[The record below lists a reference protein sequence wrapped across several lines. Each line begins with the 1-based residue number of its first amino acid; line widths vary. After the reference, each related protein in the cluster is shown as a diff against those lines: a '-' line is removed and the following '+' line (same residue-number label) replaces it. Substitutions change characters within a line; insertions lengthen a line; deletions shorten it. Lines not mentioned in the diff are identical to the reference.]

1 MNQTASVEEFTA
13 AFDGRLQALGRA
25 HTLLTRTRWEGSGV
39 REVIE
44 EALGPFRR
52 GQGTTFDIEGPE
64 REVDP
69 RTAITLTL
77 VMHELATTA
86 SKYGALSVTSGKVPI
101 IWTQTED
108 ARPLDMTWTETGGP
122 ALQAPRRSG
131 LGTTLN

>member
-25 HTLLTRTRWEGSGV
+25 HTLLSRTRWEGSGV

-77 VMHELATTA
+77 VMHELATNA
-86 SKYGALSVTSGKVPI
+86 SKYGDRKSVVSGKSVSVRV
-101 IWTQTED
+101 D
-108 ARPLDMTWTETGGP
+108 LG
-122 ALQAPRRSG
+122 RRRLIKKTKQQKKFSH
-131 LGTTLN
+131 N

>member
-1 MNQTASVEEFTA
+1 MKKAEQQKQLLVQELSHRVKNTLAVVSSIARRTMNQTASVEEFTA

-69 RTAITLTL
+69 RTAITLNL
-77 VMHELATTA
+77 VMHELATNA
-86 SKYGALSVTSGKVPI
+86 PEYG
-101 IWTQTED
+101 
-108 ARPLDMTWTETGGP
+108 RP
-122 ALQAPRRSG
+122 A
-131 LGTTLN
+131 